1 MTELS
6 NERAQSMIIGIVVVL
21 VLHVLIGVVI
31 SVQTITS
38 TPVIIP
44 YWCAPIIDLSAIG
57 MIGVMGVFGKW
68 Q

>member
-6 NERAQSMIIGIVVVL
+6 NERAKSMIVGIVVVL
-21 VLHVLIGVVI
+21 VLHVLIGVIV
-31 SVQTITS
+31 SVQTITP

-44 YWCAPIIDLSAIG
+44 YWCAPIIDLIAIG
-57 MIGVMGVFGKW
+57 MIGVMGVFGEW